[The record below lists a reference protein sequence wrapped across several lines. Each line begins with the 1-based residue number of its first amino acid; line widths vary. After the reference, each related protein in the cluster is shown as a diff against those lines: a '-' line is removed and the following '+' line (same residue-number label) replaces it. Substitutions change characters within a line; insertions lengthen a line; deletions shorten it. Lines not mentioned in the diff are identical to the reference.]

1 MIELYKI
8 VCSEA
13 RVKPLNSPD
22 MATNGAELGEL
33 LPRDVT
39 LDGGFALQVVEQG
52 VATKVPEMDG
62 RGFGRPWT
70 NESIDRRGSGRPRID
85 DGRSFGRP
93 WTEKEER

>member
-1 MIELYKI
+1 
-8 VCSEA
+8 
-13 RVKPLNSPD
+13 